1 MDRDHLR
8 SRELHNLF
16 YFDSHLRVITVN
28 HTLSAYGLVFPKG
41 AFEKG
46 DESTSMNTIALKRNK
61 INSLGLVFIGS
72 VQIH

>member
-1 MDRDHLR
+1 
-8 SRELHNLF
+8 
-16 YFDSHLRVITVN
+16 VN
-28 HTLSAYGLVFPKG
+28 HTLGAYGLVFPRG

-46 DESTSMNTIALKRNK
+46 DESTRMNTIALKRNK